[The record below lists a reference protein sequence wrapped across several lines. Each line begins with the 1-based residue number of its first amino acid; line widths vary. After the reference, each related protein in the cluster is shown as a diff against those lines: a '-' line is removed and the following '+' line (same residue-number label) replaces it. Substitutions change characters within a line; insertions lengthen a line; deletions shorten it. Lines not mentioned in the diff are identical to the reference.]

1 MNTITKM
8 STLPYLPT
16 ELWNKIYDYKEAM
29 EARDAQVLHKN
40 AMYETF
46 RFIKS
51 VVKVS
56 GGRFMDECTCE
67 CCEVRCWEVDKDSG
81 FMYGDMIATS
91 YGTECPDCIDREWEE
106 AKYFYEGWFDGGGY
120 DRFLDDLESGEKGDV
135 LEAMMEGKFE
145 YTFYR

>member
-16 ELWNKIYDYKEAM
+16 EIWDKIYDIKETM
-29 EARDAQVLHKN
+29 EERDAHKL
-40 AMYETF
+40 AMYDTF

-56 GGRFMDECTCE
+56 GGRFLDECTCE
-67 CCEVRCWEVDKDSG
+67 CCEERCWEVDKDSG
-81 FMYGDMIATS
+81 FMHADMIATS

-106 AKYFYEGWFDGGGY
+106 AKYYYEEWFMGDAY
-120 DRFLDDLESGEKGDV
+120 TRFLDDLESGEHEMI
-135 LEAMMEGKFE
+135 LNAMMDGKFE